1 MPLQYKKLGNY
12 IREVDV
18 KNTDLKVSLLLGV
31 SITKK
36 FIPSI
41 ANIIGTDLSKYKI
54 VRKGQF
60 AYGPVTSRN
69 GDQVSIALLED
80 NECIISTSY
89 TVFEISEPEELLN
102 EYLML
107 LFSNPE
113 FDRYARYNSWGSA
126 REIFSW
132 DELCNTEL
140 YIPDIEEQKRI
151 VREYQVIEK
160 RINILE
166 KLNTKLYEITQ
177 LNYQKLL
184 SDYTVESDVLPA
196 NWNIATVG
204 QYVDVKSG
212 YAFKSDWWKK
222 RGNKVIKIG
231 NIVNNTIDCVN
242 CDCVDKDKSDRA
254 KDYQVKTGDL
264 LIAMTGATTGKVG
277 IVPKINET
285 LWVNQR
291 VGKFYLGDNPF
302 DKLPFLFCTI
312 NSRDVHRQTHPNGE
326 TGSAQDNLS
335 PDDIKNIKII
345 LPDECKVQEFN
356 NKNKTMFENITNN
369 NGEII
374 ELCKIKEKILSKLL

>member
-31 SITKK
+31 SIKKK

-89 TVFEISEPEELLN
+89 TVFEISKPEELLN

-107 LFSNPE
+107 LFSKPE

-140 YIPDIEEQKRI
+140 YLPDIEEQKKI
-151 VREYQVIEK
+151 VREYQAIFDNKNIIEK
-160 RINILE
+160 ENKILE
-166 KLNTKLYEITQ
+166 SLAYTIYTETIENCTEWHEINLGISTKISAGGD
-177 LNYQKLL
+177 NP
-184 SDYTVESDVLPA
+184 SDTTL
-196 NWNIATVG
+196 
-204 QYVDVKSG
+204 
-212 YAFKSDWWKK
+212 
-222 RGNKVIKIG
+222 
-231 NIVNNTIDCVN
+231 
-242 CDCVDKDKSDRA
+242 
-254 KDYQVKTGDL
+254 VKTEKCQIPVYSNGVTDDGL
-264 LIAMTGATTGKVG
+264 YGYTSKA
-277 IVPKINET
+277 KINEESIT
-285 LWVNQR
+285 ISARGTIGYTALRMHPYTPIVRLISIIPNDNNMIEFLYMYF
-291 VGKFYLGDNPF
+291 KYLKYDDDGSVQQQATKPYFEAMN
-302 DKLPFLFCTI
+302 I
-312 NSRDVHRQTHPNGE
+312 NIP
-326 TGSAQDNLS
+326 
-335 PDDIKNIKII
+335 KNIVEFKNKIRPI
-345 LPDECKVQEFN
+345 LNLIEN
-356 NKNKTMFENITNN
+356 NKQK
-369 NGEII
+369 
-374 ELCKIKEKILSKLL
+374 CKLLERVLSLRLSTM